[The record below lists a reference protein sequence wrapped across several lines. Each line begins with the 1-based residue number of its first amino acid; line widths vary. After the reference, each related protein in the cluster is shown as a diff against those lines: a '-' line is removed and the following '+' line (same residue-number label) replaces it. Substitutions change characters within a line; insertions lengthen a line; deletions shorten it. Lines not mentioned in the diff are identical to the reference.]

1 MWNIVVYMA
10 HLKLAYQIFAYIL
23 YNLHPGLRG
32 WGGVYAHTHTSVLRD
47 HAAY

>member
-23 YNLHPGLRG
+23 YILRPGLRG
-32 WGGVYAHTHTSVLRD
+32 WGGVRTQVYIRIA
-47 HAAY
+47 